1 MLHFNTIVNSRMPS
15 LLLKWERRNVVKMSE
30 QSFDANLLQ
39 RQLKHLDKSGDS
51 AGITTSE
58 RMVSDN

>member
-51 AGITTSE
+51 AGITT
-58 RMVSDN
+58 